1 MERPIGI
8 DTGTMASP
16 KLRKTQELT
25 RYFQVHWVAFRAI
38 GCSQVFSRK
47 PEYRSGSD
55 VPHGARAGA
64 LCSERMRR
72 FPVARSWVRRHV
84 PGFWRATRFGS
95 NLLPRPGY
103 VGNGL
108 QCLSIASVSPDTAAS
123 FNKNAEPVNTDS
135 SHRSSHRAII
145 LMTGLALASFCRQD
159 EGTIGQVKR
168 GSAT

>member
-25 RYFQVHWVAFRAI
+25 SYFQVHWVAFRAI

-47 PEYRSGSD
+47 PEYRGGSD

-72 FPVARSWVRRHV
+72 QVVGEEACSGLLARNKICFK
-84 PGFWRATRFGS
+84 P
-95 NLLPRPGY
+95 
-103 VGNGL
+103 
-108 QCLSIASVSPDTAAS
+108 LSIASVSPDTAAS

>member
-1 MERPIGI
+1 MRHKGIGKPRRKLYRLFLRKFSEKF
-8 DTGTMASP
+8 TSLRKTLQNGAAYRNRHRTMASP

-108 QCLSIASVSPDTAAS
+108 QCL
-123 FNKNAEPVNTDS
+123 VNRFRQS
-135 SHRSSHRAII
+135 RHGCLFQQKCRA
-145 LMTGLALASFCRQD
+145 RQY
-159 EGTIGQVKR
+159 
-168 GSAT
+168 